1 MFATLFLGGWDI
13 PFTHWDESPGVLQT
27 IATGLVMAIK
37 STSLIF
43 FVMWIR
49 WTLPRFRYDQL
60 MALGWKFMLPLALV
74 NIMGVAIASW
84 GARDLLGLVSPLAQ
98 AAVLT
103 ALSAAVTVFLFVVVD
118 RGLLISGVGSL
129 DFMTSRRLRSVRPMA
144 VSREAA

>member
-1 MFATLFLGGWDI
+1 
-13 PFTHWDESPGVLQT
+13 
-27 IATGLVMAIK
+27 
-37 STSLIF
+37 
-43 FVMWIR
+43 
-49 WTLPRFRYDQL
+49 

-84 GARDLLGLVSPLAQ
+84 GARDLLGLASPLAQ

-129 DFMTSRRLRSVRPMA
+129 DFMTSRRLRPVRPMA